1 MERLRPSPYQEPRT
15 GDHATVKIIAK
26 MKFEASIP
34 KGRDGKPKVK
44 LDKEKRMRL
53 SLPKE
58 DIWKRK

>member
-1 MERLRPSPYQEPRT
+1 
-15 GDHATVKIIAK
+15 VKIIAK

-44 LDKEKRMRL
+44 LDKEKLMRMA
-53 SLPKE
+53 LPKE